1 MIDFFD
7 CQLKYIQLSTQT
19 CINVSNRTADE
30 YTLCAHK
37 QNQIHS
43 DAPKSP
49 LFAGDEHTQH
59 ETFVLTKKSS
69 SGDSTREM
77 EPLLKC

>member
-1 MIDFFD
+1 MIDSFD

-37 QNQIHS
+37 
-43 DAPKSP
+43 
-49 LFAGDEHTQH
+49 
-59 ETFVLTKKSS
+59 
-69 SGDSTREM
+69 
-77 EPLLKC
+77 